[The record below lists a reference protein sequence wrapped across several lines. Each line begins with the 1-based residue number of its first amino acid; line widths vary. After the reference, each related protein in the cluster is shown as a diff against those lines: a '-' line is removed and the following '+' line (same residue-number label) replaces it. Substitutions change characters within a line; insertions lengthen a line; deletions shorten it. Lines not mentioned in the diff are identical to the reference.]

1 MANDI
6 AAVIA
11 KEMDVLRK
19 HVVATIKLLDDGA
32 TIPFISRYRKEA
44 TGSLDEVAILNIRQR
59 YERLT
64 ELAKRKEYVLAT
76 IKEQGMLSSELQ
88 QKIHDV
94 QDSSELEDIFLP
106 YKPKRRTRAMVAR
119 ERGLEPLAKIIMAQS
134 STDIERYAMRFVSE
148 EVEDEVAAIA
158 GALDIIAE
166 WVSESEKARSIVRA
180 KFNRSAII
188 SSAVIKGKEEEGA
201 NYQNYFDFSQPL
213 RMCSSHRLLAMRRG
227 ESEGFLKISITI
239 DDEEMLERLSRLFIR
254 STTDKVVA
262 DLIIKALRDG
272 YKRLLRPSIESE
284 IAAISK
290 EKADDTAISMFA
302 DNVRQLLFAP
312 PLGHKRVMGIDP
324 GYRTGCKVVCLDAQG
339 NLLHNDVIYPC
350 PPQND
355 FHGSARKISYL
366 VEAYKIDAIAVG
378 NGTAGRETEKFL
390 SSLRYPRIVQVF
402 SVNENGASVYSASK
416 IARDEFPDKDVTVRG
431 AVSIGRRLIDPL
443 AELVKIDPKSIGVGQ
458 YQHDVDQ
465 SKLKNALTYTV
476 ESCVNAVGVNVNT
489 ASRELLSYVSGIGP
503 QLASN
508 IVEYRTKYGD
518 FTSRTDLKSVPR
530 MGEKTYQ
537 QCAGF
542 LRIPTAANILDNTA
556 VHPES
561 YDIVERIANDLKCEV
576 IDLVKNAKLRE
587 SIELSS
593 YVTKQVGLPTLMD
606 IMQEL
611 EKPGRDPRSTIKV
624 MEFDESVKKI
634 DDLKPGMILNGIVNN
649 ITAFGVFVD
658 IGLKESGL
666 VHISQLCNHFV
677 SSPAEVVSLH
687 QHVKVKVMDV
697 DYNRGRIAL
706 SMKEL
711 NDE

>member
-19 HVVATIKLLDDGA
+19 HVVATIKLLDEGA

-64 ELAKRKEYVLAT
+64 ELAKRKEYILTT
-76 IKEQGMLSSELQ
+76 IKGQGALTSELE

-94 QDSSELEDIFLP
+94 QDAAELEDVFLP
-106 YKPKRRTRAMVAR
+106 YKPKRRTRAMTAR
-119 ERGLEPLAKIIMAQS
+119 ERGLESLAKIIMSQA
-134 STDIERYAMRFVSE
+134 STDIERQAKRFIS
-148 EVEDEVAAIA
+148 DEVADETAAIA

-180 KFNRSAII
+180 KFNRSAVI
-188 SSAVIKGKEEEGA
+188 SSSVIKGKEEEGA

-213 RMCSSHRLLAMRRG
+213 RTCSSHRLLAMRRG
-227 ESEGFLKISITI
+227 ESEGFLKVAITI

-254 STTDKVVA
+254 STAGKDVA
-262 DLIIKALRDG
+262 DLMSKALRDG

-284 IAAISK
+284 IAAVSK

-390 SSLRYPRIVQVF
+390 SSLRYPRAVQVF

-465 SKLKNALTYTV
+465 TKLKNALTYTV

-489 ASRELLSYVSGIGP
+489 ASRELLSYVSGIGS

-508 IVEYRTKYGD
+508 IVEYRAEHGD
-518 FTSRTDLKSVPR
+518 FASRADLKAVPR
-530 MGEKTYQ
+530 MGDKAYQ

-542 LRIPTAANILDNTA
+542 LRIPTADNILDNTA

-576 IDLVKNAKLRE
+576 GDLVKNAKLRDT
-587 SIELSS
+587 IELSS

-677 SSPAEVVSLH
+677 SSPAEVVNLN

-706 SMKEL
+706 SMKEV
-711 NDE
+711 NNE

>member
-6 AAVIA
+6 AAIIA
-11 KEMDVLRK
+11 KEMNVLRK
-19 HVVATIKLLDDGA
+19 QVVATIKLLDDGA
-32 TIPFISRYRKEA
+32 TIPFISRYRKEI

-64 ELAKRKEYVLAT
+64 DIAKRKEYILTT
-76 IKEQGMLSSELQ
+76 IKEQGALTSELS
-88 QKIHDV
+88 QKINDV
-94 QDSSELEDIFLP
+94 YDASELEDLFLP

-119 ERGLEPLAKIIMAQS
+119 ERGLEPLAKIIMAQTS
-134 STDIERYAMRFVSE
+134 SDVERQAKRFVSAE
-148 EVEDEVAAIA
+148 IADESMAIA

-166 WVSESEKARSIVRA
+166 WVSENEKARSLVRA
-180 KFNRSAII
+180 RFNRNAII
-188 SSAVIKGKEEEGA
+188 SSSVVKGKEEEGA
-201 NYQNYFDFSQPL
+201 NYRNYFDFSQPL
-213 RMCSSHRLLAMRRG
+213 RVCSSHRLLAMRRG
-227 ESEGFLKISITI
+227 ESEGFLKVAISI
-239 DDEEMLERLSRLFIR
+239 DDEEMMERLSRLFIR
-254 STTDKVVA
+254 STTDSAVA
-262 DLIIKALRDG
+262 DMVERAVRDG
-272 YKRLLRPSIESE
+272 YKRLLRPSIETE
-284 IAAISK
+284 ISAISK
-290 EKADDTAISMFA
+290 EKADEAAIAMFA

-355 FHGSARKISYL
+355 YYGAARKISYL
-366 VEAYKIDAIAVG
+366 VEAYRIDAIAVG

-390 SSLRYPRIVQVF
+390 MSLRYPHKVQVF

-416 IARDEFPDKDVTVRG
+416 TARDEFPDKDVTVRG
-431 AVSIGRRLIDPL
+431 AVSIGRRLLDPL

-465 SKLKNALTYTV
+465 TKLKEALAYTV

-508 IVEYRTKYGD
+508 IVEYRAEHGD
-518 FTSRTDLKSVPR
+518 FRARADLMAVPR
-530 MGEKTYQ
+530 MGEKAFQ

-542 LRIPTAANILDNTA
+542 LRIPISANILDNTA

-561 YDIVERIANDLKCEV
+561 YRIVTQIADDLNCKVE
-576 IDLVKNAKLRE
+576 DLVKNDKLRD
-587 SIELSS
+587 SVDLSS
-593 YVTKQVGLPTLMD
+593 YVTEQVGLPTLND
-606 IMQEL
+606 IMREL
-611 EKPGRDPRSTIKV
+611 EKPGRDPRTTVKV
-624 MEFDESVKKI
+624 MEFDESVKEI
-634 DDLKPGMILNGIVNN
+634 RDLKPGMALNGIVNN

-658 IGLKESGL
+658 IGIKESGL
-666 VHISQLCNHFV
+666 VHISQLCNRFI
-677 SSPAEVVSLH
+677 SSPAEVVSIN

-697 DYNRGRIAL
+697 DYDRGRIAL
-706 SMKEL
+706 TMKEFS
-711 NDE
+711 NE